1 MNKRPVTNNRDKK
14 IRRERDPI
22 PWRYCILTLICGLFL
37 VAGFFWAANRHFSV
51 MEFGIKNA
59 KLRREK
65 ESLEAEQRR
74 LYLMREIALSPA
86 EIKKAAKKIGLQ
98 DLTPESI
105 EVMPPAKLTETESK
119 ETENK
124 ETGNKEVGAP
134 PVSDAPALPNPE
146 SREKA
151 EAVSK
156 SEIKTAIAAKEIKQ
170 EAKKEIKIG
179 TEKSGKAADKEI
191 KPVKTE
197 AVKKNEKTEK
207 KFGKNGDSAK
217 SGEVRAGVAK
227 N

>member
-1 MNKRPVTNNRDKK
+1 MNKRPVAKNRNER

-65 ESLEAEQRR
+65 ENLEAEQRR

-105 EVMPPAKLTETESK
+105 EVMLPAKLTETE
-119 ETENK
+119 NK
-124 ETGNKEVGAP
+124 ESENTQTAV
-134 PVSDAPALPNPE
+134 LPNSE
-146 SREKA
+146 NDEKA
-151 EAVSK
+151 KAVSK
-156 SEIKTAIAAKEIKQ
+156 ADTKSETKNEVKEVKT
-170 EAKKEIKIG
+170 EAKKEIKIEAKK
-179 TEKSGKAADKEI
+179 TEK
-191 KPVKTE
+191 TT
-197 AVKKNEKTEK
+197 VKKIESVKNEVSKKTEKTEK
-207 KFGKNGDSAK
+207 KFGKNGESENSGK
-217 SGEVRAGVAK
+217 SGEFRGRIAK